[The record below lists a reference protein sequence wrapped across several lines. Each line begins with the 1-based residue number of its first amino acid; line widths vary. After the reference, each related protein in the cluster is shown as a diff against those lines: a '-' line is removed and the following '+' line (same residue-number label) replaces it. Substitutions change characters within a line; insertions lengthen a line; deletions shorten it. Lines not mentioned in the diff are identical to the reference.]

1 MPRTVVVIARPAAQ
15 YFLEC
20 LPELWA
26 EDSVDDG
33 VQSRVEISQPE
44 EKTRQGEIENFF
56 KRKS

>member
-33 VQSRVEISQPE
+33 VQGGVEVAQPE
-44 EKTRQGEIENFF
+44 EEA
-56 KRKS
+56 